1 MPTPSAAATA
11 DMLRE
16 CDAYMVELVDQGAAE
31 AVAVDR
37 TWDAFSHAITS
48 STERCFDKRD
58 RLFENRLRTIAEKGT
73 DNG

>member
-11 DMLRE
+11 QMLSE
-16 CDAYMVELVDQGAAE
+16 CSAYMVGLIDQGAAE

-48 STERCFDKRD
+48 STERCFDRRD
-58 RLFENRLRTIAEKGT
+58 RLFENRLRTIAEKGI